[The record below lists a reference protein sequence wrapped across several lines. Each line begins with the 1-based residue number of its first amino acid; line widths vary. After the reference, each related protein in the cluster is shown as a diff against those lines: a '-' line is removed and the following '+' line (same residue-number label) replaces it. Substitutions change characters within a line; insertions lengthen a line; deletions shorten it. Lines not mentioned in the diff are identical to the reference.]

1 MPFDIADLLERL
13 RAGIA
18 LVPPAL
24 WAVIMLTGPTAAWL
38 LYRFVVAP
46 RSIRVADEDLST
58 MWVCPSCRS
67 VNELRLDR
75 CYRCDARPIEDEL
88 EVIEA
93 IPVGPS
99 PLVAVG
105 PGLDLD
111 QPARVP
117 PGRREPATVM
127 GHRPA
132 AASAD
137 AAPPPDIDKLD
148 QARPVGATEDAGE
161 AAPRRRTPR
170 RAAVPVGPGRPDGGS
185 PRRAVVAGQRPSS
198 DDPPAA

>member
-1 MPFDIADLLERL
+1 VLPFDIADLLERL

-117 PGRREPATVM
+117 PGRREPATAM

-132 AASAD
+132 ADGAEVTPDGD
-137 AAPPPDIDKLD
+137 ALD
-148 QARPVGATEDAGE
+148 DARPMGEAEEAGE
-161 AAPRRRTPR
+161 AARRRRTPR
-170 RAAVPVGPGRPDGGS
+170 RAAVPVGPGRPDVGS
-185 PRRAVVAGQRPSS
+185 PRRAVVAGQRPAS